1 MSVRRRL
8 IKLSTLSGLLAQAV
22 RPTDVLPA
30 AIEVVADVMDVDVV
44 LIYSLAPDGGELL
57 LSAHRGVSEEFAAG
71 VDRMKLGEGFNGRV
85 AQTGESMIVSDATQD
100 PRLSREIVRHENIR
114 TQLVV
119 PMKSGGEVV
128 GTICVAMRREREFDV
143 GEMELLGAIGSQIGI
158 TLDKADLFEKQVS
171 MTEQLRRSEAK
182 YRDLFQNASD
192 AILIHDLDG
201 AITDLNRAC
210 ERLLGYSKA
219 ELLGRRA
226 AEFLKE
232 GALDLARDV
241 RDKLVSGEASEQ
253 RYEQSLVRREG
264 GEAIVEVATTLIT
277 SDGKPVGFQNIARD
291 VTEQRKMRDNLSY
304 YLRQVL
310 LAQEEERKRISRELH
325 DDTSQSLLLL
335 IHWLDALISGPR
347 DGLSKQA
354 WGQAAQL
361 RTLAVDILEGVR
373 RYAQELRP
381 AILDDLG
388 LVAAM
393 EWMAESLDRERGIN
407 VGVEVKGSD
416 CEFSPEAKLV
426 LFRIAQ
432 EALSNVKRHSEATR
446 ASVKLDCRGERISMT
461 VSDNGK
467 GFDLLPR
474 LGDWARSGKLGLT
487 GMRERATLLGGTLRV
502 ESKPGEGT
510 TVTIELPQTAA

>member
-1 MSVRRRL
+1 
-8 IKLSTLSGLLAQAV
+8 
-22 RPTDVLPA
+22 
-30 AIEVVADVMDVDVV
+30 
-44 LIYSLAPDGGELL
+44 LL
-57 LSAHRGVSEEFAAG
+57 LSAHRGVPAEFAAG
-71 VDRMKLGEGFNGRV
+71 VDKMKLGEGFNGRV
-85 AQTGESMIVSDATQD
+85 AQTGEHMIVSDATQD
-100 PRLSREIVRHENIR
+100 PRLSREVVRHEGLR

-128 GTICVAMRREREFDV
+128 GTICVATRREREFDS
-143 GEMELLGAIGSQIGI
+143 GEVELLAAIGSQIGI
-158 TLDKADLFEKQVS
+158 TLDKADLFVQQVS

-182 YRDLFQNASD
+182 YRELFHNASD
-192 AILIHDLDG
+192 SILIHDLDG
-201 AITDLNRAC
+201 AITDVNRAC

-241 RDKLVSGEASEQ
+241 RNKLVSGEASEQ
-253 RYEQSLVRREG
+253 RYEQSLIRREG
-264 GEAIVEVATTLIT
+264 SEAIVEVATTLIA
-277 SDGKPVGFQNIARD
+277 SDGKPLGFQNIARD
-291 VTEQRKMRDNLSY
+291 VTEQRRMRDNLSY

-310 LAQEEERKRISRELH
+310 LAQEEERKRIY
-325 DDTSQSLLLL
+325 
-335 IHWLDALISGPR
+335 
-347 DGLSKQA
+347 GLSKQA

-487 GMRERATLLGGTLRV
+487 GMWERATLLGGTLHV

-510 TVTIELPQTAA
+510 TVTVDLPQAAT